1 MADSGKPEKIIDQV
15 VEGKLKKLYSDICLL
30 EQSFI
35 KNDQLTVKQA
45 LEEII
50 AKTGEAVRIRRFSR
64 FELGK

>member
-1 MADSGKPEKIIDQV
+1 MADSGKPEKIIEQI

-35 KNDQLTVKQA
+35 KNDQLTVKDVLQE
-45 LEEII
+45 LI
-50 AKTGEAVRIRRFSR
+50 AKTGESIRIRRFAR